1 MKNQNNKPYTGVFP
15 IVPTPFTEDGSF
27 DLEGQK
33 RVIDCMVDQ
42 GNDGL
47 CLLANYSEQ
56 FLLTDGERDQIMDVC
71 LKQVDSRLPIIVT
84 ISHFSTRIAVERAK
98 KAESLG
104 ADMLMLM
111 PPYHGA
117 VKMAGE
123 KQVYEHFE
131 RVANSVQIPIMLQDA
146 PLSGVDLSVEFLA
159 KLATGI
165 SNLNYFKIESKGAAS
180 KLRSLVDIA
189 GDHIEGPFDGEEAIT
204 LMADLD
210 AGATGNMTSGL
221 LPDLIRKVVTSH
233 LNGDRQ
239 TAFEEYNRLLPLIN
253 FENRQCGLVGT
264 KTVMKEGGVIKSD
277 YVRHPLTPLHPDTKE
292 QLIELA
298 KLFNPLALHW
308 GK

>member
-1 MKNQNNKPYTGVFP
+1 MSKKIYKGVFP
-15 IVPTPFTEDGSF
+15 IVPTPFTETGAF

-56 FLLTDGERDQIMDVC
+56 FLLTDGERDEIMDVC
-71 LKQVDSRLPIIVT
+71 LKQADGRLPIIVT
-84 ISHFSTRIAVERAK
+84 ISHFSTRIATARAK

-104 ADMLMLM
+104 ADMVMLM
-111 PPYHGA
+111 PPYHGGI
-117 VKMAGE
+117 KMAGE

-131 RVANSVQIPIMLQDA
+131 SIANTINIPIMLQDA
-146 PLSGVDLSVEFLA
+146 PLSGVELTVEFLA
-159 KLATGI
+159 KLATGL
-165 SNLNYFKIESKGAAS
+165 SNLSYFKIEAKRAAS

-189 GDHIEGPFDGEEAIT
+189 GDYIDGPFDGEEAIT

-221 LPDLIRKVVTSH
+221 LPDLIRKVVMSH

-239 TAFEEYNRLLPLIN
+239 TALMEYNRLLPIIN
-253 FENRQCGLVGT
+253 FENRQCGLVAT

-277 YVRHPLTPLHPDTKE
+277 YVRHPLTPLHPDTKA
-292 QLIELA
+292 QLLELA
-298 KLFNPLALHW
+298 KLFNPLALYW